1 MLTGAFWQ
9 TFGSAAMTQAVSQA
23 LAALPEHPRRIA
35 VGLSGGADSAM
46 LAVHAALHARR
57 HGIEL
62 HCFHIHH
69 GLQAPADR
77 WQAHAHDL
85 AHMLGLPC
93 HSLTVSV
100 DLGTGSG
107 IESAARDARY
117 QAFDRLAALA
127 GVEHVLLAHH
137 RNDQAETVLLR
148 LLRGAGPTGLAAMG
162 SLLRR
167 GGLTYLRP
175 WLDIERA
182 AILEQARAFHE
193 ISGWEPVRDP
203 TNADDK
209 YTRAAVRERL
219 APELDQR
226 WPGWQGALAR
236 HARQGAEIREILD
249 EVAGQDFNG
258 LDPGADGRDF
268 SLAAWRRLSAARQ
281 ALVLRYWLARMGQRM
296 PTDARLQDL
305 MRQLRGLHALG
316 HDRQMQVKHGQ
327 AWIRCAK
334 GRVFLDAGPSR

>member
-1 MLTGAFWQ
+1 MLTEAFWES
-9 TFGSAAMTQAVSQA
+9 FGSAGMTLAVANA
-23 LAALPEHPRRIA
+23 LAALPEHPGRIA

-46 LAVHAALHARR
+46 LVVHAALHARR
-57 HGIEL
+57 HGTEV

-93 HSLTVSV
+93 HSLTVAV
-100 DLGTGSG
+100 DQDSGSG

-117 QAFDRLAALA
+117 QAYEQLAAQA
-127 GVEHVLLAHH
+127 PAKHILLAHH

-148 LLRGAGPTGLAAMG
+148 LLRGAGPTGLAAMAPV
-162 SLLRR
+162 SRR

-175 WLDIERA
+175 WLEIDRA
-182 AILEQARAFHE
+182 SILDEARVFQE
-193 ISGWEPVRDP
+193 LTGWEAVQDP
-203 TNADDK
+203 TNTDIR

-236 HARQGAEIREILD
+236 HARQGAEIKEILD
-249 EVAGQDFNG
+249 EVARQDFEA
-258 LDPGADGRDF
+258 LAPGADGDF
-268 SLAAWRRLSAARQ
+268 SLAAWRLLSGPRQ
-281 ALVLRYWLARMGQRM
+281 ALVLRYWLAQMGQRM

-305 MRQLRGLHALG
+305 MRQMRGLHALG
-316 HDRQMQVKHGQ
+316 HDRQMRVKHGK
-327 AWIRCAK
+327 AWIRCSQ
-334 GRVFLDAGPSR
+334 GRVFLDMEPSR